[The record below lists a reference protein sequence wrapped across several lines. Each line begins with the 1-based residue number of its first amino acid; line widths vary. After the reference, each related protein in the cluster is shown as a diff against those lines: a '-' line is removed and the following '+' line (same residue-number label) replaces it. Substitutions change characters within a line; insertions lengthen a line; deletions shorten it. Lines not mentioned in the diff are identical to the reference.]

1 MFNSYIKNDFK
12 NFYIDM
18 VNIMIVIFEKVYIW
32 GLFFLVF
39 GWLFSRIINNGLD
52 VVIFYRWNRNSLLF
66 NGMIIYILKFLYIF
80 NLCVKMFC

>member
-1 MFNSYIKNDFK
+1 MWVKNEK
-12 NFYIDM
+12 KIYIDM

-52 VVIFYRWNRNSLLF
+52 VVGFKLC
-66 NGMIIYILKFLYIF
+66 LYLISEIEIVYY
-80 NLCVKMFC
+80 LME